1 MKNEKKKLPTYFFS
15 SGSSYNCT
23 IFLNFN
29 KIRIH
34 FQSTSGLNAIGID
47 LGGHKTAL
55 LFLPQPSVFFILNRK
70 GQINWKE
77 ALQKWI

>member
-1 MKNEKKKLPTYFFS
+1 MKNEKKICQHIFFLQEV
-15 SGSSYNCT
+15 SYNCT
-23 IFLNFN
+23 IFLNFD
-29 KIRIH
+29 KIQIH
-34 FQSTSGLNAIGID
+34 FQSTSGLNAIWID